1 MSSTDRFRRRALL
14 TAVALAAAVPC
25 CSASPQYP
33 VLTQSGVREEA
44 GKALGCDPAVIRF
57 EQEPPGYRGYL
68 AQGCG
73 RTMALEC
80 TEDASGVH
88 CHRDGDHSSGSS
100 EGDGD
105 EGSSDSDS
113 GGGCG
118 CGHLFHGKN
127 KTNEPPSNNNPTS
140 TTPQRTKR

>member
-1 MSSTDRFRRRALL
+1 MGSVRRRRLL
-14 TAVALAAAVPC
+14 FASLALAAAIPC
-25 CSASPQYP
+25 CSAAPQYP
-33 VLTQSGVREEA
+33 VLTQAGVREEA
-44 GKALGCDPAVIRF
+44 GRALGCDPAVIRF

-73 RTMALEC
+73 RTMALDC
-80 TEDASGVH
+80 IEDATGVH

-100 EGDGD
+100 EGAGDGD
-105 EGSSDSDS
+105 SDSSGYS

-118 CGHLFHGKN
+118 CGHLFGKN
-127 KTNEPPSNNNPTS
+127 KTSDPPASNNNPTS